1 MKRVYLPFLI
11 LFVLLVLMN
20 NSIEALFVSPEMV
33 VKKIRVFPPFKVA
46 TIANDTLNNAYF
58 KNKKTIV
65 ILAHLGCA
73 PAMVLLR
80 DIQKRSDLFDYQ
92 HLIVLENTKKQ
103 IEEFNADS
111 ASIWNETRL
120 HYGLLPIQENVVAE
134 CPKETVKFVNGVA
147 MIGSQCRKMS
157 KDLRTKSSPTIY
169 IVNEM
174 GMIERKVEGYPI
186 DNTLEVRVKSLL
198 KN

>member
-1 MKRVYLPFLI
+1 MKRAYLPFSI

-33 VKKIRVFPPFKVA
+33 VKKLRVFPPFKVA

-73 PAMVLLR
+73 PAMVLLK

-92 HLIVLENTKKQ
+92 HLIILENTKKQ

-111 ASIWNETRL
+111 ASIWN
-120 HYGLLPIQENVVAE
+120 
-134 CPKETVKFVNGVA
+134 
-147 MIGSQCRKMS
+147 
-157 KDLRTKSSPTIY
+157 
-169 IVNEM
+169 IVNKM
-174 GMIERKVEGYPI
+174 GMIERKVEGYPT
-186 DNTLEVRVKSLL
+186 DNTLEVRMKSLL